1 MINIYNEDFS
11 FYHDRHKPNGR
22 LKNNKFNFETFLNEY
37 FSFNYYISDM
47 EDAKQKKTTSQT
59 GRYNYTREYLA
70 RLTTHFNILIDNNLI
85 IIEDIRHIKKFIR
98 DVSKE
103 LYQHRPNDHFNNF
116 LHGFMID
123 EDVRHILKELN
134 SD

>member
-22 LKNNKFNFETFLNEY
+22 LKYNKFNFETFLNEY
-37 FSFNYYISDM
+37 FNFNYYISDM
-47 EDAKQKKTTSQT
+47 EDAKHKTTTSQT
-59 GRYNYTREYLA
+59 GRYNYAREYLA

-85 IIEDIRHIKKFIR
+85 AIEDIKHIKQFIM
-98 DVSKE
+98 DVTKE
-103 LYQHRPNDHFNNF
+103 LYKNRPQNTFEDF

-123 EDVRHILKELN
+123 EDARHILNELN